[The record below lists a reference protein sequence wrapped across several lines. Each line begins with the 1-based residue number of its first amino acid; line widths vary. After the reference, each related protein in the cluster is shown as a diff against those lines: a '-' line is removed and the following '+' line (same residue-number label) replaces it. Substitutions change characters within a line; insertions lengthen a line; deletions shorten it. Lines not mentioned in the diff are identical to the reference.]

1 MREPEGRIRRSPID
15 IATRLASALAG
26 RYTIDREIG
35 RGGMATVYLAHDVR
49 HDRRVAVKVLVDSV
63 TSAVGSERFLREIH
77 IASALTHPHILTVH
91 DSGEADGLL
100 YCVMPFVDGESL
112 RARMVRERQLP
123 IEDSIQITRE
133 IADALAYA
141 HAHGVVH
148 RDIKPENILLSG
160 GHALVCDFGIARA
173 LTGTGVGERRLTDS
187 GTSVGTP
194 LYMSPEQAA
203 GDSDI
208 DGRADLYALGCVC
221 FEMLTGMP
229 PFTGVNAQVVRMRHV
244 AEPPPPIRT
253 MRPTV
258 PREIE
263 EVVHRLMAKVPA
275 DRFPTAA
282 RLRDTLS
289 TPTSEGS
296 AVARA
301 RRRWWQLGALV
312 GILALVL
319 GIVLG
324 GRGIGSFTS
333 LGGIEPDS
341 SRYAVLPLMELI
353 DDGPLPADLS
363 GARVARNMAD
373 ALGDWRGIE
382 VVRDFRVRDLLNRAG
397 QAPRTMQASAGLA
410 RQLRAGVV
418 IWGDVRAASGGADVR
433 AVMYLSTDPDSLIAQ
448 HNVFVPAGGAL
459 RDSMVA
465 LTAGLLTDHGGT
477 TRRPP
482 GTSDLNAHNA
492 FVRGQDALS
501 DWDMTRALAQFERA
515 VQIDPGYAE
524 AHLWLA
530 LVQTWAGDD
539 NPRSEAWRVSAR
551 RAAELAEELP
561 VHERPYAVA
570 LGAIADRRF
579 DLACSTFD
587 NLVRADSTSFEAW
600 FGLANCLVNDR
611 TVVRDGRSP
620 SGYSFRTSWERAI
633 TAYMNAFELVPSMHR
648 AFRGAAFDRLPHQML
663 FATPNRARPGI
674 FMQGDDT
681 VRFHAFAALQNDT
694 IAFTPYPSSQLFS
707 GQAGPTAQ
715 AIAGAAARN
724 RERLRKV
731 TERWVDAFPSSSD
744 AREAFAKA
752 LEGLGELALSRDE
765 RHSALAQLGHA
776 RRLATHEDQR
786 LRLAEADIRLLLKTE
801 SFARAA
807 QLADSVLAH
816 APDTITDVP
825 TLSGLAALAA
835 LRGDAAG
842 AAALLR
848 RTAPRYAFTTPGG
861 NQWTIDRPVAE
872 PALSYLAYAA
882 VGAPAD
888 TLRALERATRTA
900 LEQFASGERREELA
914 IATLLRPSMLAF
926 PITGATWIHQQ
937 DSQPT
942 PLFTLQRMLLAGD
955 TVALRRQLDEY
966 VTERAALR
974 PGDVSIDHIYQEAEL
989 RLAIGDTIE
998 ATRLL
1003 DRSLSGLP
1011 TLGFDLVH
1019 HVAEPA
1025 ALVGAMA
1032 LRAALASRAGER
1044 RIADRWGAAVA
1055 ALRAPAKR

>member
-35 RGGMATVYLAHDVR
+35 RGGMATVYLAHDAR
-49 HDRRVAVKVLVDSV
+49 HDRRVAIKVLVDSV

-282 RLRDTLS
+282 RLRDTLT

-312 GILALVL
+312 GILALVV

-324 GRGIGSFTS
+324 GRGIVPFIS
-333 LGGIEPDS
+333 LGDVEPDS
-341 SRYAVLPLMELI
+341 SRYAVLPLLEE
-353 DDGPLPADLS
+353 GTLPEDLT
-363 GARVARNMAD
+363 GARIARDMAD
-373 ALGDWRGIE
+373 ALGAWRGIE
-382 VVRDFRVRDLLNRAG
+382 VVRDFRVHDLLNRAG
-397 QAPRTMQASAGLA
+397 RPPRTMKASAGFA
-410 RQLRAGVV
+410 RQLRAGMVV
-418 IWGDVRAASGGADVR
+418 WGDVRAARGGADVR
-433 AVMYLSTDPDSLIAQ
+433 AVMYRSTDPEELVAQ
-448 HNVFVPAGGAL
+448 HAVFVPAGGAL

-465 LTAGLLTDHGGT
+465 LTAGLLANHGGT
-477 TRRPP
+477 VWRGAA
-482 GTSDLNAHNA
+482 GTTDLNASDA
-492 FVRGQDALS
+492 FSRGHDALS
-501 DWDMTRALAQFERA
+501 EWELPRALEKFARA
-515 VQIDPGYAE
+515 VELDPAYAE

-530 LVQTWAGDD
+530 LVQTWAGED
-539 NPRSEAWRVSAR
+539 NPRPRAWHTSAR
-551 RAAELAEELP
+551 RAAELSDALP
-561 VHERPYAVA
+561 ISDRPYAVA
-570 LGAIADRRF
+570 LGAMSEGRF
-579 DLACSTFD
+579 DLACPMFD
-587 NLVRADSTSFEAW
+587 SLVRADSTSFEAW
-600 FGLANCLVNDR
+600 FGLADCLRNDR
-611 TVVRDGRSP
+611 TVVSDPRSP
-620 SGYSFRTSWERAI
+620 SGYAFRASWERAI
-633 TAYMNAFELVPSMHR
+633 TAYMKALELVPSMHR
-648 AFRGAAFDRLPHQML
+648 AFRGAAFDRLPKML
-663 FATPNRARPGI
+663 FASPNIVRPGVLV
-674 FMQGDDT
+674 QDDQT
-681 VRFHAFAALQNDT
+681 LMFHAYAALQNDS
-694 IAFTPYPSSQLFS
+694 IEFTPYPSDDLFH
-707 GQAGPTAQ
+707 GKVGPPAS
-715 AIAGAAARN
+715 AVAAAADRN
-724 RERLRKV
+724 RGRLRRV
-731 TERWVDAFPSSSD
+731 TEQWVDAFPSSAD
-744 AREAFAKA
+744 AREAFARA
-752 LEGLGELALSRDE
+752 LEGLGELAGTRDE

-776 RRLATHEDQR
+776 RRLATDSAQL
-786 LRLAEADIRLLLKTE
+786 LRLAGAEVRLLVKTE
-801 SFARAA
+801 QFARAA
-807 QLADSVLAH
+807 Q
-816 APDTITDVP
+816 ITDSLLATPAENETDVS
-825 TLSGLAALAA
+825 TLLGLAGLSA
-835 LRGDAAG
+835 LRGDAA
-842 AAALLR
+842 
-848 RTAPRYAFTTPGG
+848 RTADFMRRAAPDYTFTTPRGIE
-861 NQWTIDRPVAE
+861 WTMIRPVSE
-872 PALSYLAYAA
+872 PALTYLAYAA
-882 VGAPAD
+882 IGAPAD
-888 TLRALERATRTA
+888 TLRALEDATRRA
-900 LEQFASGERREELA
+900 VDQFAPPERRTEFA
-914 IATLLRPSMLAF
+914 VATMLRPSMLAF
-926 PITGATWIHQQ
+926 PVTGATWIHRQG
-937 DSQPT
+937 DQPT
-942 PLFTLQRMLLAGD
+942 PLLTLQRMLVAGD
-955 TVALRRQLDEY
+955 TLGLRVLLDSF
-966 VTERAALR
+966 VVDRTPFRA
-974 PGDVSIDHIYQEAEL
+974 GDVSIDQTYQEAEL
-989 RLAIGDTIE
+989 RLAIGDTTD
-998 ATRLL
+998 AVALL
-1003 DRSLSGLP
+1003 DRTLSALP
-1011 TLGFDLVH
+1011 TLGFHLVH
-1019 HVAEPA
+1019 HVAESA
-1025 ALVGAMA
+1025 GLVRAMA
-1032 LRAALASRAGER
+1032 LRARLARRAGDTRTAER
-1044 RIADRWGAAVA
+1044 WESAVA
-1055 ALRAPAKR
+1055 ALRGPASR